1 MGFYAS
7 LGAIFLCATI
17 LSGAVGYSK
26 GAASRNDEIASL
38 QAAIE
43 TSNRLAA
50 DAEARAAKVSERVVV
65 EYKDRVRVIREQAP
79 ASVELVE
86 VIRESP
92 GNCLLPAEFVR
103 LWNGP
108 ASPGGA
114 GNQASP
120 GTDGSPLTLADAAAV
135 AAEARER
142 FEINAARLE
151 ALQRFIRDQ

>member
-1 MGFYAS
+1 VGFYGLAGT
-7 LGAIFLCATI
+7 LLICVMVAV
-17 LSGAVGYSK
+17 GAVGYSK

-50 DAEARAAKVSERVVV
+50 EAEDRAAKVSERVVV

-103 LWNGP
+103 VWNGP
-108 ASPGGA
+108 PSGSAEAQPPA
-114 GNQASP
+114 
-120 GTDGSPLTLADAAAV
+120 GTDGSAITLADAAAV

-142 FEINAARLE
+142 FEVNAARLE
-151 ALQRFIRDQ
+151 ALQSFIRDQ